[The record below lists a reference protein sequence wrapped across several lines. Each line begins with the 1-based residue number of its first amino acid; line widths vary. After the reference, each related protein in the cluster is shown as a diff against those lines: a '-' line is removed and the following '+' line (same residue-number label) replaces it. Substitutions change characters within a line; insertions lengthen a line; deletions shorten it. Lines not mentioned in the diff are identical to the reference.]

1 MKNLDLNNLVTKVL
15 KVHWAPFWLV
25 RCHFIFKKKQEKC
38 WISFTRACKSMAR
51 SDSTRKKFRWL
62 WLDRYD

>member
-25 RCHFIFKKKQEKC
+25 RCHFIF
-38 WISFTRACKSMAR
+38 
-51 SDSTRKKFRWL
+51 
-62 WLDRYD
+62 